1 MILCQHHIIPVA
13 RPTCAV
19 QKPCPPRH
27 SCGNHC
33 FVSIRENL
41 KGLVACLAFCCC
53 CLCFYLLWSP
63 WRSHEQ
69 RASFRWTAVPSLLP
83 AAHPDEGSPRNR
95 PHAVE
100 FCSVWAF
107 TRFSVFI
114 PLFSQC
120 TATTAMCACCL
131 YVCVCVTV
139 GRVGSIECW
148 LRWCNVT
155 VTAFCQGHF

>member
-1 MILCQHHIIPVA
+1 MILCQHHIILVA

-19 QKPCPPRH
+19 QKPCPLRH
-27 SCGNHC
+27 SCGNH
-33 FVSIRENL
+33 EH
-41 KGLVACLAFCCC
+41 KGKSERAC
-53 CLCFYLLWSP
+53 CLSGFLLLLFMFLLLWSP

-83 AAHPDEGSPRNR
+83 AAHPDEGSPQNR

-100 FCSVWAF
+100 FCSMWAF

-120 TATTAMCACCL
+120 TATTALCACCL
-131 YVCVCVTV
+131 YVCVCDS
-139 GRVGSIECW
+139 G
-148 LRWCNVT
+148 
-155 VTAFCQGHF
+155 QGGKY